1 MNKTKVIELAT
12 NLVSDTYSALMLRDQ
27 SMFEGCKNR
36 EKEII
41 EEAGSKLAMPKVF
54 DEWYIEYG
62 SIDDFMFQFVD
73 AYQGNPSSGVV
84 GDLFVWIYDGDSSI
98 YDTERLDKCI
108 NAIMAGDYE
117 VER

>member
-1 MNKTKVIELAT
+1 MNKEKVIKLAT
-12 NLVSDTYSALMLRDQ
+12 NLVSDTNGALMMRSQ
-27 SMFEGCKNR
+27 SMYEDCKKR

-41 EEAGSKLAMPKVF
+41 KEVGSKLAMPKIF
-54 DEWYIEYG
+54 DDWYIEYG

-84 GDLFVWIYDGDSSI
+84 GELFMWIYDGDSSI

-117 VER
+117 VED

>member
-1 MNKTKVIELAT
+1 MNKEKVMQAVYE
-12 NLVSDTYSALMLRDQ
+12 VSDLQ
-27 SMFEGCKNR
+27 SICDKDTRQKAIDKVETELN
-36 EKEII
+36 
-41 EEAGSKLAMPKVF
+41 SKPVMPKIF
-54 DEWYIEYG
+54 DDWYIEYG

-84 GDLFVWIYDGDSSI
+84 GELFMWIYDGDSSI

-117 VER
+117 VED